1 MFKGVGTALITPFD
15 KDGGVDYE
23 ALRHLIAFQIAGGV
37 DALVVLGTTG
47 EAPSVT
53 GEERKRIIEIAVTE
67 TRRRLPV
74 IVGTGTN
81 CLESVLHY
89 NALAEELG
97 ADGVLIVTPYYNKGT
112 QESICQ
118 FYKFIAERTKL
129 PVILYNVPTRTGFNL
144 LPETA
149 FRIFRDCANVI
160 GIKEANADF
169 AQVTKLLAGRPDG
182 MLVFSG
188 NDDIT
193 LPFMALGAEGVVSV
207 ASNVIPSE
215 MKALTTYMADGELAK
230 AREIQNRW
238 LNFFSAMFVEVNPVP
253 VKYAAARMGLCKNI
267 LRLPLMPISEKN
279 ATILTNLMRSR
290 GLL

>member
-118 FYKFIAERTKL
+118 FYKFIA
-129 PVILYNVPTRTGFNL
+129 
-144 LPETA
+144 
-149 FRIFRDCANVI
+149 
-160 GIKEANADF
+160 NAPNC
-169 AQVTKLLAGRPDG
+169 R
-182 MLVFSG
+182 
-188 NDDIT
+188 
-193 LPFMALGAEGVVSV
+193 
-207 ASNVIPSE
+207 
-215 MKALTTYMADGELAK
+215 
-230 AREIQNRW
+230 
-238 LNFFSAMFVEVNPVP
+238 
-253 VKYAAARMGLCKNI
+253 
-267 LRLPLMPISEKN
+267 
-279 ATILTNLMRSR
+279 
-290 GLL
+290 